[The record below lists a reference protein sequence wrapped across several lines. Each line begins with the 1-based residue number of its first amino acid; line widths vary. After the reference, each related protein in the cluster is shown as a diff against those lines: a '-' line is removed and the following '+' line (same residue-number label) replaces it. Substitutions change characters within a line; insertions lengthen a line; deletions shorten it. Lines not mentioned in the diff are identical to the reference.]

1 MQVQKATS
9 DVQVKTI
16 TVQAEKMTR
25 ALHALHRENTDLQ
38 VELRVTRDRLN
49 VAHQAVDKMVSVCL
63 VYRIGM
69 HGRSFPLDDG
79 GLGGFTPQV
88 QWGVRRGPSP
98 GKMLVAKY
106 CTEL

>member
-63 VYRIGM
+63 VSSIQDQDAWA
-69 HGRSFPLDDG
+69 LDDG
-79 GLGGFTPQV
+79 GLRVLPLRYSGGSS
-88 QWGVRRGPSP
+88 GGPP
-98 GKMLVAKY
+98 PVKKLVAKY
-106 CTEL
+106 CSEP

>member
-63 VYRIGM
+63 VYRIRM
-69 HGRSFPLDDG
+69 HGRSFLLDDG
-79 GLGGFTPQV
+79 V
-88 QWGVRRGPSP
+88 WGVLPLRSSGGPP
-98 GKMLVAKY
+98 PVKKLVAKY
-106 CTEL
+106 CSEL